1 MRFRGETLSELSPLL
16 TRVAAL
22 TAIGIA
28 AVALLLVLTR
38 SDGGYEVNAV
48 FDDAR
53 GLIEGGEVK
62 AGSVNVGT
70 VEEIEIGEDGLPHV
84 RMSVDDDFRLQQGA
98 FANIRLASNVGAINR
113 YVDLQQGEGP
123 ELPDGATLGPSST
136 DQPVDL
142 DLAVSTLDPETRR
155 DLAAVIAGIDLGTVG
170 RGADLDR
177 ALQHSA
183 NALGETAD
191 ALALVA
197 EDELAL
203 RTLVSQ
209 GRRVVGALAQDPAGL
224 AATADEL
231 AAVLSVAGGRQD
243 ELRRTVEHFGP
254 ALTGAREALERT
266 ERSIGNLRD
275 LVAVARPAVA
285 ELAPTADLLR
295 PAIDALRP
303 LLAEANGL
311 IGSAPRQLEILAP
324 VLGLAPDVIAQLGPV
339 LDGFN
344 PFLDHLRARMPEI
357 VNFFILAGDSTSDF
371 DANGHLIRTT
381 AIPINLARHPNLIG
395 PSASGA
401 GSVRRP
407 FDRTPGTLEGEPWE
421 DYADSFIGGG
431 KHPSEVIDP
440 DEESP

>member
-1 MRFRGETLSELSPLL
+1 VTGRERLPELGPLIA
-16 TRVAAL
+16 RVAAL
-22 TAIGIA
+22 AAIGLA
-28 AVALLLVLTR
+28 VVALLLVLTR
-38 SDGGYEVNAV
+38 SGGSYEVNAI

-53 GLIEGGEVK
+53 GLIAGGEVK

-70 VEEIEIGEDGLPHV
+70 VEEIELGDDGLPHV
-84 RMSVDDDFRLQQGA
+84 RMSVDDDFRLHQGA

-113 YVDLQQGEGP
+113 YVDLTQGDGP
-123 ELPDGATLGPSST
+123 ELPDGATLGPSAT

-155 DLAAVIAGIDLGTVG
+155 DLAAVIAGVDLGTVG

-183 NALGETAD
+183 KALGETAD
-191 ALALVA
+191 ALALVT

-231 AAVLSVAGGRQD
+231 AAVLAVAGGRQD
-243 ELRRTVEHFGP
+243 ELRRTVDHFGP
-254 ALTGAREALERT
+254 ALAGAREALERT
-266 ERSIGNLRD
+266 EGSIPNLRD
-275 LVAVARPAVA
+275 LVAAARPAVA

-295 PAIDALRP
+295 PAIAALRP
-303 LLAEANGL
+303 LLKEANGL
-311 IGSAPRQLEILAP
+311 IGAAPRQLEVLAP
-324 VLGLAPDVIAQLGPV
+324 VLRLAPDVIARLGPV

-357 VNFFILAGDSTSDF
+357 VNFFILAGDATSDF
-371 DANGHLIRTT
+371 DVNGHLIRTT

-395 PSASGA
+395 PSDSGA

-407 FDRTPGTLEGEPWE
+407 FDRTPGALEGEPWE

-431 KHPSEVIDP
+431 RHPSEVIDP

>member
-1 MRFRGETLSELSPLL
+1 VSGRERLSELGPLVA
-16 TRVAAL
+16 RVAAL
-22 TAIGIA
+22 SAIGIA

-38 SDGGYEVNAV
+38 SGGGYEVNAV
-48 FDDAR
+48 FDDTR

-62 AGSVNVGT
+62 AGAVNVGT
-70 VEEIEIGEDGLPHV
+70 VEEITIGDDGLPHV
-84 RMSVDDDFRLQQGA
+84 RMSVDDDFRLHQGA

-113 YVDLQQGEGP
+113 YVDLTQGEGP
-123 ELPDGATLGPSST
+123 ELPHGATLGPSST

-177 ALQHSA
+177 ALLHSSK
-183 NALGETAD
+183 ALGETAD
-191 ALALVA
+191 LLALVT

-203 RTLVSQ
+203 RSLVSQ

-231 AAVLSVAGGRQD
+231 AAVLAVAAGRQD
-243 ELRRTVEHFGP
+243 ELRRTAAHFGP
-254 ALTGAREALERT
+254 GLEGARQALERT
-266 ERSIGNLRD
+266 EGSIGHLRE
-275 LVAVARPAVA
+275 LVAAARPAVA
-285 ELAPTADLLR
+285 ELGPTAELLR
-295 PAIDALRP
+295 PAIAALRP

-311 IGSAPRQLEILAP
+311 IQAAPRQLEALAP
-324 VLGLAPDVIAQLGPV
+324 VLQLAPDVIDRLGPV

-357 VNFFILAGDSTSDF
+357 VNFFILAGDATSDF
-371 DANGHLIRTT
+371 DVNGNLIRTT
-381 AIPINLARHPNLIG
+381 AIPIQVARHPNVIG
-395 PSASGA
+395 PSDSGP

-407 FDRTPGTLEGEPWE
+407 FDRTPGALEGEPWE

-440 DEESP
+440 DEEAP